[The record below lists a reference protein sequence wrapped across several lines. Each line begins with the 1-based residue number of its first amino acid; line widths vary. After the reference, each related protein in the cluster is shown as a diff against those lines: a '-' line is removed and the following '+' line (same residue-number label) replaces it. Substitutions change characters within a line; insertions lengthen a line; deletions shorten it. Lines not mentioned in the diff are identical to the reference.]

1 MTAENYAQ
9 ALDAASAEKG
19 QEAEAAAKIA
29 ALKVQLEQ
37 TVQFVNSLKAYT
49 EGAAQVVQS
58 ADILNASLTA
68 LKDDAAAVQKDAEK
82 LQKNGTAKVKSTVQT
97 TEKQLASL
105 ALPYVQRDGLHIL
118 ELYEQTR
125 DQAQNGGYDLRPEGM
140 QAVTVYVIRT
150 DFQ

>member
-1 MTAENYAQ
+1 M
-9 ALDAASAEKG
+9 
-19 QEAEAAAKIA
+19 
-29 ALKVQLEQ
+29 
-37 TVQFVNSLKAYT
+37 
-49 EGAAQVVQS
+49 
-58 ADILNASLTA
+58 
-68 LKDDAAAVQKDAEK
+68 
-82 LQKNGTAKVKSTVQT
+82 KSTVQT

-105 ALPYVQRDGLHIL
+105 ALPYVQRDGLYIL